1 MKRARYV
8 PALLMLSVACS
19 TAYAQLQPPPAADGS
34 CPGGMH
40 LVHTASGSL
49 GIVDPDT
56 FVPSPQAWAEYHC
69 ATNASTTA
77 LSCGLHGQA
86 VGSEGTTDCEC
97 DEGYAGD
104 SCNVCATG
112 YAMST
117 TAGAAPSCA
126 PVAMNR
132 DVAILGSDR
141 LVPYGGE
148 TQLTAENLAARPG
161 TPAQV
166 NGRWSLDGDMAQVGC
181 LVAADG
187 SCGLRA
193 EGSSVTYR
201 PPAQGAEL
209 GSAAVMFHPVDGL
222 ATQTDVTFGPPA
234 GIPIN
239 GWADGDTLPFVDE
252 LTDFMKA
259 RCVGAASI
267 GVARH
272 GKVVLALGLG
282 MKDGRNAETVYTP
295 GCGGDSIDPF
305 KPQAGEMQYNTP
317 FMYGS
322 VAKSTAFATARW
334 ALKRALGDQDVDV
347 RLINQSA
354 NRLVSASRV
363 STGALRLDVWNVDG
377 AGNFTRL
384 GSHMPESVKDFSLV
398 RMGDTRF
405 VVVTRDA
412 DDKLGVYGYAI
423 DAAGNLSVT
432 DTLNGVTEVKDVEVT
447 AIANQRVVLGMRR
460 SDDSLQVRTFKFE
473 ANGTFTQLDSET
485 GGTARD
491 FRMVAIPG
499 TSRVVGAARLADPDV
514 IKFIVW
520 NVDAA
525 GTLTRVFQ
533 SDFDNLFPNVSHF
546 DIAALSSSRIVFA
559 TQEFR
564 QTNGTLQVMSV
575 AGSGAL
581 ATVGGT
587 FFTAQDFRI
596 ETLDATH
603 FALASK
609 DASDNGSVRQF
620 ALSGQGLPFQ
630 VGSAVAGGKFVS
642 LDLANA
648 SAAGWGSGFVTVSRD
663 AGDVLR
669 MNSWDV
675 GASSISKL
683 KLGTGAN
690 PVKDY
695 AWTDNDVEALKLTG
709 FDFPDALL
717 SPRLHRIVAGYVQ
730 PPLAIDAS
738 DSRTGNSCTKA
749 SSPGHPFAD
758 TRWQNI
764 TMGHFFSHRAGL
776 NVSTRSAESL
786 YKNNID
792 ELRQLTNKYQWDAE
806 QDRLIDEWGA
816 QNVQNA
822 RVAMGLSPVVN
833 LNAPDGFIARRLT
846 LEDMLVGSASMCLPN
861 PQGTYAYSNTD
872 PQWTRAVI
880 EHVSGQSY
888 TAPVGN
894 PGAVEGTLLNDFI
907 KAELSLDSNGFNA
920 IAARPAAMNA
930 QGNDPWGGARPRA
943 WDPATQ
949 SNYQQFWDVKRPGCT
964 WQNGGCVFPD
974 PNNGPTLNWNGE
986 MEKVEL
992 PLNSSGE
999 GAATGGLAVQIVP
1012 HLKFMSKFWG
1022 DGYDES
1028 APPSSFNP
1036 SIGEK
1041 RNGVWTSSRDHNGSQ
1056 GGAYAF
1062 AIHYGGNA
1070 SCPGSKGVDVIVSVN
1085 QNADKLCPSGGNCN
1099 GATYAY
1105 NKIKQLMDTAVC
1117 AVDWTKVT
1125 PIPWLND

>member
-1 MKRARYV
+1 MKHAKTTS
-8 PALLMLSVACS
+8 ALLLLSMACS

-34 CPGGMH
+34 CPSGMH
-40 LVHTASGSL
+40 LVHTASGSQ

-56 FVPSPQAWAEYHC
+56 FMPSPQAWAEYHC
-69 ATNASTTA
+69 ATNSSPTA

-86 VGSEGTTDCEC
+86 SASEGVAACEC
-97 DEGYAGD
+97 AEGYAGD

-112 YAMST
+112 YEMNT
-117 TAGAAPSCA
+117 VAGAAPSCA
-126 PVAMNR
+126 PIAVNR
-132 DVAILGSDR
+132 EVAILGSDR
-141 LVPYGGE
+141 VVPYGGS
-148 TQLTAENLAARPG
+148 TLLSAENITARPG
-161 TPAQV
+161 TPTQV
-166 NGRWSLDGDMAQVGC
+166 SGRWSLSGDPAVVGC

-187 SCGLRA
+187 SCGMRA
-193 EGSSVTYR
+193 EGASVTYM
-201 PPAQGAEL
+201 PPAQGNALNSAEVAFYPDNGL
-209 GSAAVMFHPVDGL
+209 G
-222 ATQTDVTFGPPA
+222 TKTDVTFGPP

-239 GWADGDTLPFVDE
+239 GWADGDTLPFVNE

-267 GVARH
+267 GVAKH

-282 MKDGRNAETVYTP
+282 MKDGRNAETIFNA
-295 GCGGDSIDPF
+295 GCGNDSVDPF
-305 KPQAGEMQYNTP
+305 KPAAGEMQYNTP

-322 VAKSTAFATARW
+322 VAKSTTFATARW
-334 ALKRALGDQDVDV
+334 TLKRALAKQDEDV
-347 RLINQSA
+347 RLISQSA

-363 STGALRLDVWNVDG
+363 STNEVRLDVWSVDG
-377 AGNFTRL
+377 SGNFTRL
-384 GSHMPESVKDFSLV
+384 GSHRPETAKDFSLV

-405 VVVTRDA
+405 VLVTRDA
-412 DDKLGVYGYAI
+412 DNKLGVYGYAI

-520 NVDAA
+520 DVDAA
-525 GTLTRVFQ
+525 GVLTRVFQ
-533 SDFDNLFPNVSHF
+533 GDFDGQFYDTSKF

-559 TQEFR
+559 AQQYK

-575 AGSGAL
+575 AGNGAL
-581 ATVGGT
+581 GLVGGT
-587 FFTAQDFRI
+587 FFTGSDFRI
-596 ETLDATH
+596 ETLDSTH

-609 DASDNGSVRQF
+609 DASDNGAVRQF
-620 ALSGQGLPFQ
+620 ALSNQGLPFQ
-630 VGSAVAGGKFVS
+630 VGNAAAGGKFVS

-648 SAAGWGSGFVTVSRD
+648 SSAGWGSGFVTVSRD
-663 AGDVLR
+663 SSDILR

-675 GASSISKL
+675 GANSITKL

-695 AWTDNDVEALKLTG
+695 AWNDDDVEALQLVG

-717 SPRLHRIVAGYVQ
+717 SKRLHNIVAGYEQ

-738 DSRTGNSCTKA
+738 DPRTGNSCTKA

-758 TRWQNI
+758 TRWKNI

-792 ELRQLTNKYQWDAE
+792 ELRQLTNKYQWNAE

-816 QNVQNA
+816 SNVQNA
-822 RVAMGLSPVVN
+822 RVAMGLSPLVN
-833 LNAPDGFIARRLT
+833 VNSPDGFVVRRLS
-846 LEDMLVGSASMCLPN
+846 LEDLLVGSASMCLPN
-861 PQGTYAYSNTD
+861 PQGSYAYSNTD
-872 PQWTRAVI
+872 PQWTRTVI
-880 EHVSGQSY
+880 EHVSGQPY

-894 PGAVEGTLLNDFI
+894 PAAVEGTLVNDFI
-907 KAELSLDSNGFNA
+907 KAELNLDSNGFNN

-930 QGNDPWGGARPRA
+930 QGDDPWSGARGRA
-943 WDPATQ
+943 WDPVTQ
-949 SNYQQFWDVKRPGCT
+949 SNYQQFWDTKRPGCT
-964 WQNGGCVFPD
+964 WQGGACVFPD
-974 PNNGPTLNWNGE
+974 PNVGPTLNWNGD
-986 MEKVEL
+986 MEKVNL

-999 GAATGGLAVQIVP
+999 GAATGGMAVQIVP

-1028 APPSSFNP
+1028 ASPASFNP

-1085 QNADKLCPSGGNCN
+1085 QNIDKLCPGGGNCS

-1117 AVDWTKVT
+1117 AVDWSKVT
-1125 PIPWLND
+1125 PVPWLND